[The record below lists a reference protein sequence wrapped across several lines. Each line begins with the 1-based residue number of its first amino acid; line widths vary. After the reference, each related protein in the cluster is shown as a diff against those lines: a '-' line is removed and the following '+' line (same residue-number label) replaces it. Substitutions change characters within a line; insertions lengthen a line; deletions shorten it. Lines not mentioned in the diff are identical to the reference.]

1 MKYLIVG
8 LGNIGP
14 EYHETRHNIGFMVVD
29 ALAQD
34 AGATFKDGRYGFT
47 TTLSVKG
54 RQLLLL
60 KPSTY
65 MNLSGNAV
73 RYWMQKENI
82 PLENTLIVVDDL
94 ALPFGTLRL
103 KGKGSDAGHNGLKH
117 IAATLGTQNYARLRF
132 GIGNDFPRGGQVDYV
147 LGHFS
152 DEDWKW
158 AVRIFKTR
166 TIAAEACKK
175 GRISINGAQAK
186 AARMVKPGDII
197 QVRKPPITYSFKVLQ
212 AIEKR
217 VGAKLVAEMME
228 NVTTPDQYELLEMS
242 RVSGFV
248 NRAKGTGRPTKKDR
262 RSLEEFTAP
271 EFMDDF
277 DFEFDFE
284 EED

>member
-29 ALAQD
+29 NLAKA

-47 TTLSVKG
+47 TTLSIKG

-82 PLENTLIVVDDL
+82 GIENLLIVVDDL
-94 ALPFGTLRL
+94 ALPVGALRL

-132 GIGNDFPRGGQVDYV
+132 GIGNDFPKGTQVDYV

-152 DEDWKW
+152 DEDWKILPERLDM
-158 AVRIFKTR
+158 AGEIVKSFCLAGIDITMNQFN
-166 TIAAEACKK
+166 KK
-175 GRISINGAQAK
+175 
-186 AARMVKPGDII
+186 
-197 QVRKPPITYSFKVLQ
+197 
-212 AIEKR
+212 
-217 VGAKLVAEMME
+217 
-228 NVTTPDQYELLEMS
+228 
-242 RVSGFV
+242 
-248 NRAKGTGRPTKKDR
+248 
-262 RSLEEFTAP
+262 
-271 EFMDDF
+271 
-277 DFEFDFE
+277 
-284 EED
+284 

>member
-29 ALAQD
+29 ALAKA
-34 AGATFKDGRYGFT
+34 AGATFEDRRYGFI

-82 PLENTLIVVDDL
+82 PLENVLIVVDDL

-132 GIGNDFPRGGQVDYV
+132 GIGNDFPKGAQVDYV
-147 LGHFS
+147 LGKFG
-152 DEDWKW
+152 EDDRKQMPERLEL
-158 AVRIFKTR
+158 AG
-166 TIAAEACKK
+166 E
-175 GRISINGAQAK
+175 
-186 AARMVKPGDII
+186 II
-197 QVRKPPITYSFKVLQ
+197 KSFCL
-212 AIEKR
+212 A
-217 VGAKLVAEMME
+217 GLNLTM
-228 NVTTPDQYELLEMS
+228 NQY
-242 RVSGFV
+242 
-248 NRAKGTGRPTKKDR
+248 NNK
-262 RSLEEFTAP
+262 
-271 EFMDDF
+271 
-277 DFEFDFE
+277 
-284 EED
+284 